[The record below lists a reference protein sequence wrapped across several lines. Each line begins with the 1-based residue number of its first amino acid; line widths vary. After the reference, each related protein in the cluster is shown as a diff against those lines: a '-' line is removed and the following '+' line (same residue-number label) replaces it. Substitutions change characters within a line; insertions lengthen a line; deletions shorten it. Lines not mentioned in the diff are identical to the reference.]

1 MSSKAVSMRS
11 GKQKKRKN
19 DHTGADRAPDPK
31 AVCLD
36 CFCAEMQGNRR
47 KAVIYMTDMNKLRY
61 RAREWLN
68 DYQKGDVSGNK
79 ALTLEETAAIVS
91 EYLYE
96 TDPRKKAEGTS
107 ERVEEL
113 QAKAELLHEDLVAEQ
128 GKAAE
133 LEKRNKELEFQLAG
147 ASNRVLRLEG
157 ENSALR
163 FAIRCNG
170 VSGAEVR
177 P

>member
-1 MSSKAVSMRS
+1 MKTSGGMNSK
-11 GKQKKRKN
+11 KEN

-36 CFCAEMQGNRR
+36 CFCAEMQGNHR
-47 KAVIYMTDMNKLRY
+47 KAVIYVTLRE
-61 RAREWLN
+61 RAQEWLDN
-68 DYQKGDVSGNK
+68 YKGAGSAYGGNI
-79 ALTLEETAAIVS
+79 LSLEEMATIVA

-113 QAKAELLHEDLVAEQ
+113 QAKAELLHEDFVAEQ

-133 LEKRNKELEFQLAG
+133 LEKRNKELKFQLAG
-147 ASNRVLRLEG
+147 AENRVLRLEG
-157 ENSALR
+157 ENSAYR

-170 VSGAEVR
+170 MSGAEVDR
-177 P
+177 